1 MAENNKIYEK
11 KIKNISVV
19 MSMWGSRNNLLFHIR
34 EWPTTKVTYM
44 QRLVGR
50 DRVDHVNILGKSVPK
65 KN

>member
-1 MAENNKIYEK
+1 MK

-44 QRLVGR
+44 
-50 DRVDHVNILGKSVPK
+50 
-65 KN
+65 